1 MLKKLTI
8 SILFALSLA
17 SPVLAGEIA
26 LGQSCNPGD
35 SENKCAEGS
44 CLQNDGKNICANY
57 APLVGIPG
65 TAFAKGKAIILGNDT
80 KQIAL
85 FIQAIYNYVISI
97 AGILAAL
104 VMMAAGFLWITAGG
118 NQNTISKAKQMIS
131 GATIGLVLALCSFI
145 ILKTVNPDLVNLKT
159 IEVAKIESIT
169 TGCCEKDKKNIGN
182 KTQSDCKRE
191 GGKWGGENSIWNI
204 NSEKCEIDSG
214 GCCVNSN
221 NGLGDQF
228 TNNNPICSN
237 VTNGNYCSGGFFNY
251 NRNQACENIAACK
264 GCYIGGPNN
273 LKSCEEGKICFDG
286 ICRNCESGSGSCS
299 LEPCCE
305 GSCCNGLIFKTCIA
319 GTPKNGKY
327 CE

>member
-118 NQNTISKAKQMIS
+118 NQNTIGKAKQMIG
-131 GATIGLVLALCSFI
+131 GATIGLVLALCSFL

-159 IEVAKIESIT
+159 IEVGKIAQKKEIRKFLGKCSWQSTGEGDCTSLTNFENGDGKCEPNNNPNFNKCCCSTACKNYDQVKI
-169 TGCCEKDKKNIGN
+169 GCCTIKRTHN
-182 KTQSDCKRE
+182 KTEITQATQAECCALNLD
-191 GGKWGGENSIWNI
+191 II
-204 NSEKCEIDSG
+204 NNNEKSFTWSEKC
-214 GCCVNSN
+214 N
-221 NGLGDQF
+221 
-228 TNNNPICSN
+228 
-237 VTNGNYCSGGFFNY
+237 
-251 NRNQACENIAACK
+251 
-264 GCYIGGPNN
+264 
-273 LKSCEEGKICFDG
+273 
-286 ICRNCESGSGSCS
+286 
-299 LEPCCE
+299 
-305 GSCCNGLIFKTCIA
+305 
-319 GTPKNGKY
+319 
-327 CE
+327 